1 MVDRI
6 KYNRKNL
13 VRRSARISLYII
25 MLLGF
30 YLRFSAANHPYIS
43 LWDEAYHAV
52 VAKNMLSNPLKPVL
66 YKNPVL
72 EYDFKDWT
80 NNHIWLHKPPVTFWL
95 MALSIYISGDEEIIF
110 RMPSIILSTL
120 SIFVTFF
127 CGRHLVGIIPALI
140 ASFFQSINPLYIRL
154 VSGTIPVDHVDVVF
168 SFFVQITFFSFVT
181 AGRKN
186 SHFLFLLSGILLGL
200 GYLTKS
206 LPIFVSFAAT
216 IPILWNGKQF
226 IKPMIKNLLYS
237 LLGFILI
244 AMPWNIYT
252 KMMWPAEYT
261 YEKNYTLMHIF
272 KAVEGHDHPIQY
284 YWYLIRDHFGTSANI
299 YTTYL
304 IIVGSLLYAMFTLI
318 YKSNLKNETTTTDHV
333 NKKKQLLA
341 LLLWALIPYAVFS
354 LTATKMY
361 SYIAPSV
368 PAILLLVGY
377 SIYSLFTLWNKP
389 FIYGKIISVGCL
401 GIILYFSVS
410 LLVERTTA
418 DYSVPPW
425 RYIYDHK
432 DFRHKMKIIDQLP
445 TKKIILNV
453 GEQRYI
459 DCMYYADC
467 SAYPSLISYE
477 MIKNFLKLGY
487 EIYLFI
493 DHRKDRLQEIKNL
506 INWNNGELKNKI
518 KLIYIKPSKYLKENV
533 LPDKRPPYQN

>member
-1 MVDRI
+1 
-6 KYNRKNL
+6 
-13 VRRSARISLYII
+13 

-52 VAKNMLSNPLKPVL
+52 VAINMLSNPLKPVL

-72 EYDFKDWT
+72 EYDFKNWT

-216 IPILWNGKQF
+216 IPILWNGRQF

-244 AMPWNIYT
+244 AMPWQLYT
-252 KMMWPAEYT
+252 KMMWPAEYNHERD
-261 YEKNYTLMHIF
+261 YNLIHIF
-272 KAVEGHDHPIQY
+272 EALEGHSHDMTL
-284 YWYLIRDHFGTSANI
+284 YWGLIKDHFGSSVNI
-299 YTTYL
+299 YTTYAL
-304 IIVGSLLYAMFTLI
+304 IFGSLLYVTVTLTL
-318 YKSNLKNETTTTDHV
+318 KSKLKKEISISDHI
-333 NKKKQLLA
+333 NRKKQLITLS
-341 LLLWALIPYAVFS
+341 LWALIPYTVFS

-361 SYIAPSV
+361 SYVAPSV

-377 SIYSLFTLWNKP
+377 TIYSLAILWRGPEIYKK
-389 FIYGKIISVGCL
+389 FISIGCL
-401 GIILYFSVS
+401 IITLQFSVS
-410 LLVERTTA
+410 NLMNRLNAT
-418 DYSVPPW
+418 YSTPPW
-425 RYIYDHK
+425 RFKYDHI
-432 DFRHKMKIIDQLP
+432 DFRNKMKAIDRLP
-445 TKKIILNV
+445 GEKIILNV
-453 GEQRYI
+453 GDSRSI
-459 DCMYYADC
+459 DCMYYANC
-467 SAYPSLISYE
+467 AAYASLISYDRL
-477 MIKNFLKLGY
+477 INIINQGY
-487 EIYLFI
+487 DVYMFI
-493 DHRKDRLQEIKNL
+493 DSREDRLEKIRNL
-506 INWNNGELKNKI
+506 FSINDGELKNKI
-518 KLIYIKPSKYLKENV
+518 KLIPIKTSKFLLEGIPKGKKY
-533 LPDKRPPYQN
+533 PHQQ